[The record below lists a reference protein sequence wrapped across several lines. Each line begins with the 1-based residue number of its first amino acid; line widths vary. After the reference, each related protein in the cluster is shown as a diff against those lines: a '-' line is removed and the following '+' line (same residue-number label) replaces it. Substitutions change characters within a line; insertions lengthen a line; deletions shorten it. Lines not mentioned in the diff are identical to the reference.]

1 MFSNRIAR
9 VLWSLARKQSG
20 RNFRSACTICGPL
33 APSPWKVMIEY
44 MFSVCFGSPE
54 PFDILIREPGEP
66 TKGELLAAN
75 DRPSELL

>member
-1 MFSNRIAR
+1 
-9 VLWSLARKQSG
+9 
-20 RNFRSACTICGPL
+20 
-33 APSPWKVMIEY
+33 MIEY